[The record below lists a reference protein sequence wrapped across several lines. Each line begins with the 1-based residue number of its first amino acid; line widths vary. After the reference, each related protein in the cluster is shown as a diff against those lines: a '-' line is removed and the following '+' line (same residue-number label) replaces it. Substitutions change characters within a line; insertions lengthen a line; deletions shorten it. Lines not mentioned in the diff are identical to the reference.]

1 MGLETLHPMP
11 RNTTAAPDARVYPCL
26 LRDREPTRVDK
37 VRNSVVSNRLTV
49 LSIQADQTACSNETS
64 FSDDQIEF
72 AQCRVI
78 FRLDT
83 NHVRTVEDFVRS
95 LLNEKPDG
103 LDALAVDRW
112 NRRHYVWA
120 DLDRFGT
127 GGAG

>member
-1 MGLETLHPMP
+1 MCNHDAPCK
-11 RNTTAAPDARVYPCL
+11 AAK
-26 LRDREPTRVDK
+26 EFDK

-83 NHVRTVEDFVRS
+83 NHVRTVKDFFAA
-95 LLNEKPDG
+95 LLNKIADG
-103 LDALAVDRW
+103 FDALAVDRW
-112 NRRHYVWA
+112 NRRHRV
-120 DLDRFGT
+120 
-127 GGAG
+127 